1 VPVARPAT
9 PHVGAHAGQPER
21 AVDRAIAGLAA
32 RGDASSEASAD
43 MKVSAGDWTI
53 RHTIVSRSGVTEAAQ

>member
-1 VPVARPAT
+1 MMLQIEQKT
-9 PHVGAHAGQPER
+9 PLV
-21 AVDRAIAGLAA
+21 L
-32 RGDASSEASAD
+32 AD